1 MRHGKSLAIVGLLA
15 LIVLASAR
23 FVQVQTASASC
34 QFSRR
39 SLLSASPADV
49 EKQARDYACSQFSGG
64 SSGQTLM
71 NRSISPTEAN
81 SLFGWSDNLCR
92 DDKLA
97 LVVLKGDF
105 VPSHSGFVQ
114 NPSHLT
120 YLALVI
126 DLKTG
131 SPRKIM
137 GSPHGEKMGT
147 ILNDPTLPTESP
159 APTPALGDLT
169 GPDLGL
175 PRPLLPFGQLRP
187 CDENSNPAPTLM
199 PPH

>member
-1 MRHGKSLAIVGLLA
+1 MRHGKSLAIIGLLA
-15 LIVLASAR
+15 LIALAGAR
-23 FVQVQTASASC
+23 FVQAQTASASC

-39 SLLSASPADV
+39 SLLSASLADV
-49 EKQARDYACSQFSGG
+49 EKQARDYACLQFNGG
-64 SSGQTLM
+64 NSVQTLI

-105 VPSHSGFVQ
+105 VQRNSGVVQ
-114 NPSHLT
+114 NPPHLA

-175 PRPLLPFGQLRP
+175 PRPILPFGQLRP
-187 CDENSNPAPTLM
+187 CDENTNPVPTLM
-199 PPH
+199 PPK